1 MGGRALLPLIPSLPK
16 VTSLM
21 ALGTA
26 LDRPS
31 GGGDEDDDD
40 GHSKTQWTWYCR
52 KCPVLIMMML
62 VIFNCTC
69 YYTWVEW

>member
-31 GGGDEDDDD
+31 GGGDEDDDEEERDLYDDDVDEDDDD
-40 GHSKTQWTWYCR
+40 GHSTTQWT
-52 KCPVLIMMML
+52 
-62 VIFNCTC
+62 
-69 YYTWVEW
+69 